1 MARRAKRLLSLLLA
15 LMMCVSLLPATALAE
30 GEDEAA
36 GTIRLADAPDGENG
50 AIATAPEKSDP
61 EALPEEAAAGDIPID
76 EAHFPDKAFRAYVSE
91 NLDTDGDGALSETER
106 AAVTSIEVS
115 DKGMEDLTGIE
126 YFPAVTYLNCRGN
139 NLPALNVSSIPDL
152 TYLDCSFNS
161 LAELD
166 VRANTALADL
176 NCSVNALAELDVS
189 ANTALTV
196 LDCSSN
202 HLTSLDVSAN
212 TALRALYCSDNSLAE
227 LDVSANTSLQQL
239 SCKSNGLAALYVH
252 ANTKLRNLYCYNT
265 QITALDISSNEALAS
280 AFLTG
285 TRTEEETDGGFI
297 RYNSVKGE
305 LAVDATVS
313 VITEAAPQVI
323 ASGECGDDLTWTLSD
338 DGVLTISG
346 TGDMQDWGLFD
357 YRTDWFQYRD
367 QVTSVVIEPGVTS
380 IGSYAFNGCENVRSI
395 QIPDTVTRIG
405 DSAIRNHEQMTSITI
420 PKNVSYIGSEMFYY
434 CLSLTEIRVAEDNQY
449 YTDRDGVLYD
459 QSMTKLICC
468 PCGKSGDF
476 TIPDGVTEVGDY
488 AFCFTG
494 VTSVQIPESVTS
506 IGYRA
511 LGLCSELERI
521 DAAEGNTSFAT
532 FDGILFDK
540 GMNTLLFCPAAK
552 TGTVQIPAGVTGIG
566 DSAFLYCSS
575 TGVEIPDSVTWIGG
589 SAFSGAQ
596 IASVRIP
603 AGVTVISNDCFS
615 NCLSLSAVSLPETVT
630 AIGKEAFFGCNALSS
645 IWIPA
650 GVTEIGSYAFGFDSG
665 LKEIHFLGSAPA
677 LGDSAFQD
685 DKITAYYLANDDT
698 WTEDVRQGY
707 GGEVS
712 WVPVMASGACGENLT
727 WILDTNGTL
736 TISGTGD
743 MWNFASSDGGNA
755 AVPTRGTR
763 GEQEEAPWAAYR
775 DQIRKVVVEEGVT
788 SIGDHAFQACE
799 SLSQVV
805 FEGDAPEIGEGAFE
819 GVEATVSYPEENET
833 WTEEV
838 LQDYGGDLSWEPY
851 QAGLEVI
858 ASGQCGDDLTWT
870 LTDDYTLTITGTG
883 DMWDFPWNNETQ
895 RGDTPWAVYTTQ
907 ICRLVVEEGVT
918 SIGREAFE
926 PCSSL
931 NDVELPDTLIRLGIY
946 CFAGAAFSKISLP
959 ASLETIEYGAFS
971 GCQNLTDAYYDGTMD
986 QWGQISIHSENSCL
1000 QRATIH
1006 CSDGNIDN
1014 SNKCGDDLTW
1024 SFDEETGT
1032 LTITGVGDMWSS
1044 PTPWDELKPQITRIE
1059 LSEDLTSIGNW
1070 VFENCTALTSL
1081 ELPANVASIG
1091 AGAFYGCT
1099 ALTDIVLPKK
1109 LEQIGYS
1116 AFEACSSLTAIVIP
1130 AFVTWIGDYAFSACS
1145 GLKEITFE
1153 GSAPRIEESA
1163 FGDVTATANYPSNYP
1178 GWTEDVLQNYDGELT
1193 WVAYEKEPSVLASG
1207 VCGDDLTWT
1216 LTDDGVLTISGT
1228 GDMYNY
1234 EWEAPPWSSYRSMIT
1249 TVLLPDGLTGIGDSA
1264 FTDCSSLAD
1273 IEIPAGVTYIGYSA
1287 FFSCQKL
1294 PSVTIPAGVT
1304 MIHSDTFAYCSSLTS
1319 ITIPASVTE
1328 IEPYAFNSSG
1338 LTEITFEGCAP
1349 TIWGDIFENVTATAN
1364 YPSNYPGWTEDVLQ
1378 GYGGSIT
1385 WVPYE
1390 KEAAVLDEGKCGDKL
1405 TWKLMDDGTMT
1416 ISGTGDMWDFVYGGE
1431 GDEVAPWVQFEA
1443 EIRRLVVDEGVTGI
1457 GNEAFYTC
1465 GRLAAVELPA
1475 TLVSV
1480 GDYAFDECGALT
1492 DVVFGGTIA
1501 QWEQIAI
1508 GTYNDP
1514 LTRAAIHCTDGDVDH
1529 SGKCGRDLTWSLDEN
1544 GTLTV
1549 TGTGE
1554 MWDYYNTAAP
1564 WAEQRDQIRKVVLE
1578 PGVTS
1583 VSRSA
1588 FWGCPN
1594 LTEIVLPEGL
1604 TYLGQ
1609 FCFRECPGLVTVDLP
1624 ASLVTMDQGEF
1635 SECPNLVAINAA
1647 PGGEYKTVGGVLFT
1661 ADMKTLVAYPNGLNG
1676 VNGVYQ
1682 VPDGVTTLGPRAFYG
1697 GAKLTEIKL
1706 PASVVEFG
1714 YNEFQR
1720 CYKLEAVN
1728 IPEGVQMLFVSTF
1741 NDCTSLKSLTIP
1753 ASVTLITDYAFC
1765 NCTSLKEI
1773 RFEGSAPEIEWW
1785 GDGTGLFQNVTATA
1799 YYPGDDASW
1808 TAQVRNSLG
1817 QGGDITWVP
1826 YEPLHGREG
1835 GQVLL

>member
-1 MARRAKRLLSLLLA
+1 MARRAKRLLALLLA

-30 GEDEAA
+30 GEGEAA

-50 AIATAPEKSDP
+50 AGAPAPEKSDP

-166 VRANTALADL
+166 VRANTALANL

-265 QITALDISSNEALAS
+265 QITALDISSNEALVS

-313 VITEAAPQVI
+313 VITEP
-323 ASGECGDDLTWTLSD
+323 SDL
-338 DGVLTISG
+338 
-346 TGDMQDWGLFD
+346 
-357 YRTDWFQYRD
+357 
-367 QVTSVVIEPGVTS
+367 
-380 IGSYAFNGCENVRSI
+380 
-395 QIPDTVTRIG
+395 
-405 DSAIRNHEQMTSITI
+405 
-420 PKNVSYIGSEMFYY
+420 
-434 CLSLTEIRVAEDNQY
+434 
-449 YTDRDGVLYD
+449 
-459 QSMTKLICC
+459 
-468 PCGKSGDF
+468 
-476 TIPDGVTEVGDY
+476 
-488 AFCFTG
+488 
-494 VTSVQIPESVTS
+494 
-506 IGYRA
+506 
-511 LGLCSELERI
+511 
-521 DAAEGNTSFAT
+521 
-532 FDGILFDK
+532 
-540 GMNTLLFCPAAK
+540 
-552 TGTVQIPAGVTGIG
+552 
-566 DSAFLYCSS
+566 
-575 TGVEIPDSVTWIGG
+575 
-589 SAFSGAQ
+589 
-596 IASVRIP
+596 
-603 AGVTVISNDCFS
+603 
-615 NCLSLSAVSLPETVT
+615 
-630 AIGKEAFFGCNALSS
+630 
-645 IWIPA
+645 
-650 GVTEIGSYAFGFDSG
+650 
-665 LKEIHFLGSAPA
+665 
-677 LGDSAFQD
+677 
-685 DKITAYYLANDDT
+685 
-698 WTEDVRQGY
+698 
-707 GGEVS
+707 
-712 WVPVMASGACGENLT
+712 
-727 WILDTNGTL
+727 
-736 TISGTGD
+736 
-743 MWNFASSDGGNA
+743 
-755 AVPTRGTR
+755 
-763 GEQEEAPWAAYR
+763 
-775 DQIRKVVVEEGVT
+775 
-788 SIGDHAFQACE
+788 
-799 SLSQVV
+799 
-805 FEGDAPEIGEGAFE
+805 
-819 GVEATVSYPEENET
+819 
-833 WTEEV
+833 
-838 LQDYGGDLSWEPY
+838 
-851 QAGLEVI
+851 

-870 LTDDYTLTITGTG
+870 LSDDYTLTITGTG
-883 DMWDFPWNNETQ
+883 DMWDFPWSNEQQT
-895 RGDTPWAVYTTQ
+895 GDTPWAQYTKQ
-907 ICRLVVEEGVT
+907 ICRLVVDPGVT
-918 SIGREAFE
+918 SIGGEAFE

-931 NDVELPDTLIRLGIY
+931 NDVELPDTLIRLGDF

-986 QWGQISIHSENSCL
+986 QWGQISIYSENSWL

-1006 CSDGNIDN
+1006 CTDGNIDN
-1014 SNKCGDDLTW
+1014 SDKCGDDLTW

-1032 LTITGVGDMWSS
+1032 LTIIGIGDMWNS
-1044 PTPWDELKPQITRIE
+1044 PMPWDELKPQITRIE

-1081 ELPANVASIG
+1081 ELPANVARIG

-1099 ALTDIVLPKK
+1099 ALTDLVLPKK
-1109 LEQIGYS
+1109 LEEIGYG

-1130 AFVTWIGDYAFSACS
+1130 ACVTWISNHAFSSCS

-1153 GSAPRIEESA
+1153 GSAPTIW
-1163 FGDVTATANYPSNYP
+1163 GDIFENVTATANYPSNYP
-1178 GWTEDVLQNYDGELT
+1178 GWTEDVLQDYGGSIT
-1193 WVAYEKEPSVLASG
+1193 WVPYEKEVAVLDEG
-1207 VCGDDLTWT
+1207 KCGDDLTWT
-1216 LTDDGVLTISGT
+1216 MTDDGVLTISGT

-1234 EWEAPPWSSYRSMIT
+1234 EWEGPPWSSYRSIIT

-1273 IEIPAGVTYIGYSA
+1273 IEIPAGVTYIGYYA

-1304 MIHSDTFAYCSSLTS
+1304 IIHSDTFAYCSALTS

-1338 LTEITFEGCAP
+1338 LTEITFEGGAP
-1349 TIWGDIFENVTATAN
+1349 TIWEDIFENVTATAN

-1378 GYGGSIT
+1378 DYGGSIT

-1390 KEAAVLDEGKCGDKL
+1390 KEVTVLDEGKCGDKL

-1431 GDEVAPWVQFEA
+1431 EAAPWA
-1443 EIRRLVVDEGVTGI
+1443 RYTAGIYCLVVDEGVTGI

-1492 DVVFGGTIA
+1492 DVYYGGTIA

-1514 LTRAAIHCTDGDVDH
+1514 LTRAAIHCSDGDVDN
-1529 SGKCGRDLTWSLDEN
+1529 SDKCGHALTWSLDEN

-1554 MWDYYNTAAP
+1554 MWDYYNKEAP
-1564 WAEQRDQIRKVVLE
+1564 WVEQRDQIRKVVLE

-1697 GAKLTEIKL
+1697 SAKLTEIKL
-1706 PASVVEFG
+1706 PDSVVEFG

-1720 CYKLEAVN
+1720 CHKLEAVN
-1728 IPEGVQMLFVSTF
+1728 IPNGVTTLYISTF
-1741 NDCTSLKSLTIP
+1741 YDCTSLKSLTIP

-1785 GDGTGLFQNVTATA
+1785 DDGTGLFQNVTATA
-1799 YYPGDDASW
+1799 YYPANDASW
-1808 TAQVRNSLG
+1808 TEEFRDSLG

-1826 YEPLHGREG
+1826 YEPQPENPFTDVKEG
-1835 GQVLL
+1835 KYYYEPVLWAYYHDPQITTGTTATTFGPNDTCTRGQVVTFLWRAKGCPEPTVTAHPFTDVKESAYYYKAMLWAVENGITSGTSATTFGPNENCTRSQVVTFLWRADGKPEPMSSECPFTDIKTNSSYYKAVLWAVENGITSGTSATTFGPKNTCTRGQIVTFLYRYVEG